1 MPHAEELK
9 KLVFIGASSVIIY
22 GVPMG

>member
-1 MPHAEELK
+1 MPHAEGLK
-9 KLVFIGASSVIIY
+9 KLVFIGASCVILN

>member
-1 MPHAEELK
+1 MPHAEGLK
-9 KLVFIGASSVIIY
+9 KLVFIGASCVILY